1 MLTLEVIYLS
11 FKIGMNKLKNI
22 HIMKFSSKNES
33 TKVTY
38 FNMDKFQKQ
47 GWPKV

>member
-1 MLTLEVIYLS
+1 
-11 FKIGMNKLKNI
+11 
-22 HIMKFSSKNES
+22 MKYSSKNES

-47 GWPKV
+47 GWPKVQLEKGYVQNYRSK